1 MGELKLLSRNQMLDV
16 GTGEKLNAPPPPPR
30 VQGIS
35 NVMEGKAPVEKV
47 VLG

>member
-16 GTGEKLNAPPPPPR
+16 GTGEKLNSPPR

-35 NVMEGKAPVEKV
+35 NVMEGKTLVEKV